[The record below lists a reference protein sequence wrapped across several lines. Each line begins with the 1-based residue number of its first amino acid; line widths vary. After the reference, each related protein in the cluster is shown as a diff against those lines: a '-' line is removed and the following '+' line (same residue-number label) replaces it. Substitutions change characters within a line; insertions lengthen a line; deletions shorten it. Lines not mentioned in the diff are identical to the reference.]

1 MVFRAVTSF
10 WRRLKYWAACERIG
24 PDVPLTHWMLH
35 FPGLATRLAR
45 RKLLRFGD
53 GSELRPNCYLVE
65 TKSIS
70 IGNKVVI
77 RPNSMLMASPLAPI
91 TIGNDVLIGA
101 GVHMI
106 AANHRFDDADTKIS
120 EQGHEFSKGGITIE
134 SDVWIGAN
142 AMVLAGVTVGTH
154 SVIGAASV
162 VTRDVPAYSMVAGI
176 PAKVIRN
183 LGSDN
188 SVPKGPGS

>member
-1 MVFRAVTSF
+1 MVFRAVASL
-10 WRRLKYWAACERIG
+10 WRRLKYWSTCDRIG

-35 FPGLATRLAR
+35 FPGLAAKLAR
-45 RKLLRFGD
+45 RRLLRFGD
-53 GSELRPNCYLVE
+53 GSELRPYCYLVE

-70 IGNKVVI
+70 IGKKVVI

-91 TIGNDVLIGA
+91 TIGDDVLIGA

-106 AANHRFDDADTKIS
+106 AANHRFDDTEKKIS

-142 AMVLAGVTVGTH
+142 AMVLAGVSVGTH

-162 VTRDVPAYSMVAGI
+162 VTRDVPPYSIVAGV
-176 PAKVIRN
+176 PAKIIRK
-183 LGSDN
+183 LASGSAAAR
-188 SVPKGPGS
+188 GPDA